1 MKKTI
6 LSITAAAAALAY
18 LPAQAQPMTTAEG
31 VLDNLSLIAVLD
43 FESEYVFRGQKLASE
58 SFQPSVEAGL
68 PIASGD
74 AYAGIWSS
82 QAIGGTPYNEINFY
96 GGFALPLDE
105 IFSLDVGG
113 TYYYYP
119 DKGSTPNREKEIYV
133 GGAADVILNPA
144 LYVFYNFTLEQLLFE
159 GSVGHSFMLTEFAAI
174 DLGIY
179 LGSANARDAN
189 SDQAPGKERNSF
201 WYFGGTADLVYALNE
216 VSAASIGVRYSNLQ
230 DGPTK
235 ENLWWGATLSF
246 GF

>member
-6 LSITAAAAALAY
+6 LTITAAAASLAL
-18 LPAQAQPMTTAEG
+18 LPAQAQQTTTAQG
-31 VLDNLSLIAVLD
+31 LLDDLSLTAVLD
-43 FESEYVFRGQKLASE
+43 FESEYVFRGQKLAGE

-68 PIASGD
+68 PIGMGD

-82 QAIGGTPYNEINFY
+82 QSIDGTPDNEVNFY

-105 IFSLDVGG
+105 VFSLDVGG

-119 DKGSTPNREKEIYV
+119 DKGATPNREKEIYV
-133 GGAADVILNPA
+133 GGAADVMLNPS
-144 LYVFYNFTLEQLLFE
+144 LYVFYNFSLEQLLFE
-159 GSVGHSFMLTEFAAI
+159 GAIGHSFMLTEFSAFEVGAFV
-174 DLGIY
+174 
-179 LGSANARDAN
+179 GSGNAKDAN
-189 SDQAPGKERNSF
+189 SDQAPGKPSNGF

-216 VSAASIGVRYSNLQ
+216 ISAASVGVRYSNLQ

-235 ENLWWGATLSF
+235 ENIWWGASLSF